1 MADKGVIV
9 VDDFH
14 LGVSVVRVRSRALN
28 AVPWVIGRLLGRV
41 LPRSRSWSRRLS
53 ANNGYSIVMQRYSGL
68 RDAVVEFL
76 EDRDGLWS
84 LEVVTMPSRGEY
96 QGGDYSLAV
105 LSRMNP
111 GGG

>member
-1 MADKGVIV
+1 
-9 VDDFH
+9 
-14 LGVSVVRVRSRALN
+14 
-28 AVPWVIGRLLGRV
+28 
-41 LPRSRSWSRRLS
+41 
-53 ANNGYSIVMQRYSGL
+53 MQRYSGL

-105 LSRMNP
+105 LSRETA
-111 GGG
+111 GGSQKMQKGRLGGVNLRLDAGHGVSFLALSRSRSEVQWEAD